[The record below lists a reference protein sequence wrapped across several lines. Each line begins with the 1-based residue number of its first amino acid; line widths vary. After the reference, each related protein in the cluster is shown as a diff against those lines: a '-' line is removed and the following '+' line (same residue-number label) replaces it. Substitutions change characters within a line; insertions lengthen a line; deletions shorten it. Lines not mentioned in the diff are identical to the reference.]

1 MSRRGPSEPTRVAG
15 VLGRVL
21 DDLGF
26 GGARLA
32 MRVQER
38 WPELAGAE
46 AAAHSAPEMLRGA
59 ILDVRVD
66 ASVWGQQLQL
76 KSPGDPAGPP
86 RAARR
91 GRALGASLPGRLSRL
106 SPRVC

>member
-1 MSRRGPSEPTRVAG
+1 MSARPKSEPKRVAS

-26 GGARLA
+26 GSARLA

-38 WPELAGAE
+38 WPALVGAE
-46 AAAHSAPEMLRGA
+46 AAAHSSPTMLRGA
-59 ILDVRVD
+59 TLEVCVD

-76 KSPGDPAGPP
+76 RSSEIVAGL
-86 RAARR
+86 REL
-91 GRALGASLPGRLSRL
+91 LGPDAPSELRFHVG
-106 SPRVC
+106 

>member
-1 MSRRGPSEPTRVAG
+1 VSPRGPSEPTRVGA

-26 GGARLA
+26 GSARLA
-32 MRVQER
+32 MQVQER

-46 AAAHSAPEMLRGA
+46 AAAHSSPEGLRGA
-59 ILDVRVD
+59 TLLVRVD

-76 KSPGDPAGPP
+76 
-86 RAARR
+86 RAPEI
-91 GRALGASLPGRLSRL
+91 LGRLREL
-106 SPRVC
+106 LGERAPTELRFRVG